1 LQILDPLSTLVDE
14 GHTAL
19 DEANEG
25 ATRRREWRWSSAG
38 DTVNEPARFL
48 NRSRTQWRIGHVS
61 KVPAFKP

>member
-38 DTVNEPARFL
+38 NTVNEPARFL
-48 NRSRTQWRIGHVS
+48 NRSRTQ
-61 KVPAFKP
+61 